1 MSGDLHLREERDY
14 DAQTGTLRSRWQVLL
29 DGYPV
34 TPVSDRTQVQR
45 RLRDLAAEAV
55 ELADSLEKK

>member
-14 DAQTGTLRSRWQVLL
+14 DSATGTLRSRWQVLL

-45 RLRDLAAEAV
+45 RLRDLAAEAL
-55 ELADSLEKK
+55 ELSDLLEKK

>member
-1 MSGDLHLREERDY
+1 MSGDLHLRETRDY
-14 DAQTGTLRSRWQVLL
+14 DAQTGILRSRWQVLL

-45 RLRDLAAEAV
+45 RLRDLAAEAL
-55 ELADSLEKK
+55 ELSDLLEKK

>member
-45 RLRDLAAEAV
+45 RLRDLAAEAL
-55 ELADSLEKK
+55 ELSDLLENK

>member
-29 DGYPV
+29 DGYAM
-34 TPVSDRTQVQR
+34 TPLTDRAEVQR
-45 RLRDLAAEAV
+45 RLRRFAEEAI
-55 ELADSLEKK
+55 ELADSLEKR

>member
-34 TPVSDRTQVQR
+34 TPVSDRIQVQR
-45 RLRDLAAEAV
+45 RLRDLAAEAL
-55 ELADSLEKK
+55 ELSDLLEKK